1 MATRKKTS
9 ARKKR
14 PKRRSATPE
23 LRAAVAL
30 GKKRAREVEAVREVQ
45 RRTRAR
51 TLRTVRAQRK
61 PAARAAPLKIRA
73 PLGRAAGIGTLIAE
87 GDSWF
92 DYPFNDVLSMLEDE
106 HGYDVEAV
114 AHRGDRV
121 EDMAFAPGQLVEF
134 SRRLEKL
141 LQRGTVPRAILLS
154 GGGNDI
160 AGTEFGVLLNHAASP
175 IGGLN
180 DDVVTGVIDK
190 RAKVAYGYIIST
202 ITAISQKHVGS
213 PLPIL
218 IHGYAF
224 PVPDGRGVLGGFSA
238 LPGPWLEPG
247 FREKGFDDLRRNTA
261 IMKSLMD
268 RFNEML
274 QGVATMFPHVRY
286 IDLRRT
292 LTNDAQYKRHWANEL
307 HPTKAGYKLVAAE
320 FAAALRAL
328 P

>member
-1 MATRKKTS
+1 MAPRKKTP
-9 ARKKR
+9 ARKSRSTR
-14 PKRRSATPE
+14 PSDSTT
-23 LRAAVAL
+23 LRDAVAL
-30 GKKRAREVEAVREVQ
+30 GKQRAKEIEAVRKIQ

-51 TLRTVRAQRK
+51 VLRGAAPERLRVARSV
-61 PAARAAPLKIRA
+61 PARAAA
-73 PLGRAAGIGTLIAE
+73 TLGTFAAVATLIAE

-92 DYPFNDVLSMLEDE
+92 DYPLHDVLDMLEDA
-106 HGYDVEAV
+106 HGYDVESV
-114 AHRGDRV
+114 AHKGDRV
-121 EDMAFAPGQLVEF
+121 EDMAFSPGQLLDF

-160 AGTEFGVLLNHAASP
+160 AGTEFGMLLNHAASP

-190 RAKVAYGYIIST
+190 RAKIAYTTIISA
-202 ITAISQKHVGS
+202 ISAISQKHLGH

-224 PVPDGRGVLGGFSA
+224 PVPDGRGFLGGFGA
-238 LPGPWLEPG
+238 LPGPWLQPG
-247 FREKGFDDLRRNTA
+247 FREKGFDDLERNTGMMQT
-261 IMKSLMD
+261 IIE
-268 RFNEML
+268 RFNDML
-274 QGVATMFPHVRY
+274 ESVAAVFAHVHY
-286 IDLRRT
+286 VDLRHT

-307 HPTKAGYKLVAAE
+307 HPTKAGFKLVAAE
-320 FAAALRAL
+320 FAAVLDAL